1 MLTATLF
8 RGEKDKGFSSM
19 GKHHQPHAK
28 SHTWEYFAEWVHENF
43 VELINDISW
52 NYRIWEQRTIGG
64 GGKERGEEK

>member
-1 MLTATLF
+1 VKKTTASHRWVSTL
-8 RGEKDKGFSSM
+8 
-19 GKHHQPHAK
+19 QPHAK